1 MKHNN
6 KIILLLLLITL
17 NLSCGRNYREEDL
30 TQKIPTKEDSI
41 RMRNEKI
48 EESLVKTNQIVIK
61 KELEKIKSY
70 VERNSWKVIEKN
82 GIFYEII
89 SKSEEKKI
97 KNKEKITLSYKC
109 SLLDGSV
116 VYDSQKDGKLHLQM
130 GSQSE
135 APLGLQIA
143 LTHLYHN
150 CKARI
155 IIPSSL
161 AYGLSGDGKRI
172 PPSTTLIYEIEIE
185 I

>member
-70 VERNSWKVIEKN
+70 IERNSWKVIEKN

-89 SKSEEKKI
+89 SKSEEKNI
-97 KNKEKITLSYKC
+97 FFLCFIFFIQRNISIFAT
-109 SLLDGSV
+109 
-116 VYDSQKDGKLHLQM
+116 HI
-130 GSQSE
+130 
-135 APLGLQIA
+135 QI
-143 LTHLYHN
+143 L
-150 CKARI
+150 CKTSKA
-155 IIPSSL
+155 
-161 AYGLSGDGKRI
+161 
-172 PPSTTLIYEIEIE
+172 
-185 I
+185 